1 MVALKHKCPSG
12 HLFSVAHCNV
22 HEPYMPWDK
31 LDNEIAAGIVFWG
44 YEEDSR
50 LVGVMGFQ
58 SVRDVNLIRHAYTC
72 Q

>member
-1 MVALKHKCPSG
+1 
-12 HLFSVAHCNV
+12 
-22 HEPYMPWDK
+22 MPWDK